1 MLKERS
7 IIQILKTENHIT
19 GSCVINTGIIYKN
32 EQPVFEDKTLPLSDF
47 LIAAY
52 RHFDLQYPK
61 FFKMDMLSKL
71 GWLAN
76 EILLQGSFNKE
87 KYIAEDVGIVLSN
100 ANSSLD
106 TDIRY
111 YETTK
116 TMASPALFV
125 YTLPN
130 IVIGEI
136 SIRHH
141 FKGENAFFIFDEFD
155 ARFIEQYVSNLI
167 NNNILQCCIC
177 GWVDVLNDKYN
188 ATLFLIEKDKSG
200 NSVIFTKENLNKIYQ
215 LKLSALSSVSS

>member
-1 MLKERS
+1 M
-7 IIQILKTENHIT
+7 ITENYINA
-19 GSCVINTGIIYKN
+19 SCIINNGIVYKN
-32 EQPVFEDKTLPLSDF
+32 KQSVFEQKEHDLPEF

-61 FFKMDMLSKL
+61 FFKMDNLSKL

-76 EILLQGSFNKE
+76 EILLQGSFDKE
-87 KYIAEDVGIVLSN
+87 KYESEDVGIVLSN

-106 TDIRY
+106 TDIKY

-116 TMASPALFV
+116 TMASPAQFV

-141 FKGENAFFIFDEFD
+141 LKGENAFFIFNEFD
-155 ARFIEQYVSNLI
+155 AAFIEQYVSNLI

-188 ATLFLIEKDKSG
+188 ASLFLIEKDKSS
-200 NSVIFTKENLNKIYQ
+200 NSVNFTKENLNKIYQ
-215 LKLSALSSVSS
+215 LPNG